1 MPGSEQGESQYRT
14 LYLNPEPPK
23 FPNLL
28 ITGGFL
34 ARGCGYRCANTSAE
48 GTRLIMDIPR
58 PSNARAKMMRRI
70 VLGAA
75 AILLIGGVT
84 YGLSRLRP
92 AAPSVDRATVWS
104 DEVKRGP
111 MLRELRGI
119 GTLIPEDIQWIP
131 AQTEAQVDRIVLKPG
146 AIVKSDSIIL
156 ELSNLTLKR
165 DVLDSEY
172 QLKAAEADYANLKVQ
187 VNGEL
192 LNQKA
197 AEAAVRSE
205 YEQAKIQHAVDEKLA
220 AEGIGSTVTAE
231 LSKVKEEQLGVRV
244 QLEGER
250 TKNTAD
256 AAQARLQAQQSHV
269 DQQRALYELR
279 HAELEALHVRAGL
292 NGVLQLVPV
301 EVGQH
306 VLPGTN
312 LARVADPKKLKAEV
326 KVAETQAKDAVIGQK
341 ATVDTRNG
349 VVAGHVSRIDPSV
362 QNGTVT
368 VDVAIDG
375 PLPDGARP
383 DLSVDGTIEVEN
395 LKDVLY
401 VGRPVHGASQSTISL
416 FKLSSDGSEANRVN
430 VKLGRS
436 SVNTVEILQGL
447 QVGDRVILSD
457 MSQWDNY
464 DRVRLK

>member
-1 MPGSEQGESQYRT
+1 M
-14 LYLNPEPPK
+14 
-23 FPNLL
+23 
-28 ITGGFL
+28 I
-34 ARGCGYRCANTSAE
+34 
-48 GTRLIMDIPR
+48 
-58 PSNARAKMMRRI
+58 RRI
-70 VLGAA
+70 VLGTTAV
-75 AILLIGGVT
+75 LLIGGVT

-92 AAPSVDRATVWS
+92 AAPTVDRATVWS

-146 AIVKSDSIIL
+146 AIVKSESIIL

-165 DVLDSEY
+165 DALDAEY

-187 VNGEL
+187 VNSEL

-244 QLEGER
+244 QLEAER

-256 AAQARLQAQQSHV
+256 AAQARLQAQASHV

-312 LARVADPKKLKAEV
+312 LARVADPKKLKAEI

-341 ATVDTRNG
+341 ATIDTRNG
-349 VVAGHVSRIDPSV
+349 LVAGYVSRIDPSV

-368 VDVAIDG
+368 MDVAIDG

-416 FKLSSDGSEANRVN
+416 FKLSPDGSDATRVN